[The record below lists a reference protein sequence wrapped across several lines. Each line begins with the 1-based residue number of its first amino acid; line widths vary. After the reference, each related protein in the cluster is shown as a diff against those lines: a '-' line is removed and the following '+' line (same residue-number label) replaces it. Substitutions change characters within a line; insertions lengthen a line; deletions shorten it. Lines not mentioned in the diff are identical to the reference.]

1 MTNGRDMEGAD
12 IRAVV
17 LEVVDDLTR
26 KYDNLQSGS
35 VLQEANRRLARRDR
49 SAEQALLTVFYDL
62 FRTGYLSWGHDLPN
76 PNPPFFHVTALG
88 RQALALRSRDPANPD
103 GYLAHLRTRAA
114 IGPVTDSYITEAL
127 NTFNAACF
135 KATAVMVGAAAESL
149 VLGVRDALLARLQ
162 ALGHSAPGGLTDW
175 RVKRILGSLE
185 TMIAARKAALPV
197 PLFERFEANWP
208 AFTHQI
214 RTARNEAGH
223 PVTVDPVTAEEVH
236 GSLLI
241 FPELA
246 TLAKQVEEWIG
257 TNYS

>member
-1 MTNGRDMEGAD
+1 MTDGRDVEGAD

-17 LEVVDDLTR
+17 LQVIDELSGRYTH
-26 KYDNLQSGS
+26 LQSGS
-35 VLQEANRRLARRDR
+35 VLQEASRRLNRRDLPT
-49 SAEQALLTVFYDL
+49 EQALLTVFYDL
-62 FRTGYLSWGHDLPN
+62 FRTGYLSWGHDLAN
-76 PNPPFFHVTALG
+76 ANPPFFHVTALG

-103 GYLAHLRTRAA
+103 GYLAHLRTLAT

-149 VLGVRDALLARLQ
+149 VLGVRDALVARLQ
-162 ALGHSAPGGLTDW
+162 ALGHSVPAGLSDW
-175 RVKRILGSLE
+175 RVKRVLDTLE
-185 TMIAARKAALPV
+185 TTIAAKKAALPA

-223 PVTVDPVTAEEVH
+223 PVTVEPVTAEEVH

-246 TLAKQVEEWIG
+246 TLAKQMEAWIR
-257 TNYS
+257 TSYS

>member
-1 MTNGRDMEGAD
+1 MTDGRDVEGSD

-17 LEVVDDLTR
+17 LKVVDDLARQHTH
-26 KYDNLQSGS
+26 LQCGS
-35 VLQEANRRLARRDR
+35 VLQDASRQLARRDLPT
-49 SAEQALLTVFYDL
+49 EQALLTVFYDL

-76 PNPPFFHVTALG
+76 SNPPFFHVTALG

-103 GYLAHLRTRAA
+103 GYLAHLRTLAA

-149 VLGVRDALLARLQ
+149 VLGVRDALVARLQ
-162 ALGHSAPGGLTDW
+162 ALGQSVPGGLNDW
-175 RVKRILGSLE
+175 RVKRILGTLE
-185 TMIAARKAALPV
+185 TTIAAKKAALPT

-214 RTARNEAGH
+214 RTA
-223 PVTVDPVTAEEVH
+223 
-236 GSLLI
+236 
-241 FPELA
+241 
-246 TLAKQVEEWIG
+246 
-257 TNYS
+257 

>member
-1 MTNGRDMEGAD
+1 MTNERDMPGAD
-12 IRAVV
+12 IRAMV
-17 LEVVDDLTR
+17 LQVVDDLSR
-26 KYDNLQSGS
+26 RYDNLQSGS
-35 VLQEANRRLARRDR
+35 VLQEASRRLDRRDR

-62 FRTGYLSWGHDLPN
+62 FRTGYLSWGHDLAN

-103 GYLAHLRTRAA
+103 GYLAHLRARAA
-114 IGPVTDSYITEAL
+114 MGPVTESYITEAL

-149 VLGVRDALLARLQ
+149 VLAIRDALVTRLQ
-162 ALGHSAPGGLTDW
+162 ALGRSVPAGLNDW
-175 RVKRILGSLE
+175 RVKRVLGVLE
-185 TMIAARKAALPV
+185 ATIAAKKTALPT

-246 TLAKQVEEWIG
+246 TLAKQLEEWIN
-257 TNYS
+257 TSYS